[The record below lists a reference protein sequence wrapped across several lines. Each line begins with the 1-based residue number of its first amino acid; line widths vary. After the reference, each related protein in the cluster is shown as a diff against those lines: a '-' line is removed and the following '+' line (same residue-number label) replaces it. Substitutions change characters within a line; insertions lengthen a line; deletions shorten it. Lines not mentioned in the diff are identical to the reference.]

1 MMTVNRE
8 RKRQALPANAAL
20 EGEISRLAPMPEHLT
35 AMNPVAGPAAGEPLP
50 QEVRAYMEPRFGH
63 DFGQVRIHVDA
74 GAAQTAQALN
84 ARAYTVGQDIFFGPG
99 EYAPQTDAGRHL
111 LAHELSHVVQQPGEI
126 APGTPLVV
134 GPVDDHYEREAEQVA
149 AQVTATP
156 FTGPAAARLSA
167 TAPAQ
172 VIRRSWLG
180 SVLGGIGGAVLG
192 AVGGFFIGGPAGAV
206 IGGVAGL
213 LGGAAAGDRLSQQ
226 RRSLRPDEIAYAR
239 EIYAD
244 SLDYSAITITKHSI
258 LSSGASR
265 TVGNTINL
273 EDAYYDG
280 DTLNLTPEGK
290 LILIHE
296 MGHVWQYQHGGL
308 AYIPE
313 SLVAQI
319 RGSIG
324 SGSRGAAYD
333 WQEAI
338 KAGTPWE
345 KWNPEQQAEAIEDYN
360 RALRR
365 TRDGTATLQDYKDL
379 STLQPYIDK
388 VRRGEGAPH
397 GMLGAWLGGI
407 GGAVGGFLAGGP
419 VGAFFGGLGGLV
431 GGSLLGAA
439 LK

>member
-1 MMTVNRE
+1 MNRE

-20 EGEISRLAPMPEHLT
+20 ESETSRLAPMPEQLT
-35 AMNPVAGPAAGEPLP
+35 ATNPTASAVAGEPLP
-50 QEVRAYMEPRFGH
+50 EAVRAYMEPRFGH
-63 DFGQVRIHVDA
+63 DFSQVRIYADA

-84 ARAYTVGQDIFFGPG
+84 ARAYTVGQNIFFGPG
-99 EYAPQTDAGRHL
+99 AYTPQTDEGRRL

-149 AQVTATP
+149 ARVMAAPTATEVA
-156 FTGPAAARLSA
+156 GGLSA
-167 TAPAQ
+167 APAQ

-180 SVLGGIGGAVLG
+180 SVLGGIGGAVVG
-192 AVGGFFIGGPAGAV
+192 AVGGFFVGGPAGAV

-226 RRSLRPDEIAYAR
+226 RRSLTPDEIAYAR

-273 EDAYYDG
+273 EDVYYDG
-280 DTLNLTPEGK
+280 DTLNLTPEGR

-313 SLVAQI
+313 SLIAQI
-319 RGSIG
+319 RGAVG
-324 SGSRGAAYD
+324 GGSRNAAYD
-333 WQEAI
+333 WRAAI
-338 KAGTPWE
+338 QAGTPWE
-345 KWNPEQQAEAIEDYN
+345 EWNPEQQAEAIEDYN

-365 TRDGTATLQDYKDL
+365 TRDGTATAQDYKDL
-379 STLQPYIDK
+379 STLQPYIDR

-407 GGAVGGFLAGGP
+407 GGAVGGFLVGGP

>member
-1 MMTVNRE
+1 E
-8 RKRQALPANAAL
+8 
-20 EGEISRLAPMPEHLT
+20 
-35 AMNPVAGPAAGEPLP
+35 
-50 QEVRAYMEPRFGH
+50 
-63 DFGQVRIHVDA
+63 
-74 GAAQTAQALN
+74 AAQAARALN
-84 ARAYTVGQDIFFGPG
+84 ARAYTVGQDIFFGQG
-99 EYAPQTDAGRHL
+99 EYAPQSEAGREL
-111 LAHELSHVVQQPGEI
+111 LAHELTHVVQTGG
-126 APGTPLVV
+126 ARADSPLVV
-134 GPVDDHYEREAEQVA
+134 GPVDDRYEREAGQVA
-149 AQVTATP
+149 ARVMAA
-156 FTGPAAARLSA
+156 PAATAVSGSLSK
-167 TAPAQ
+167 TAPAR

-180 SVLGGIGGAVLG
+180 TALGGLGGAVVG
-192 AVGGFFIGGPAGAV
+192 AVGGFFVGGPAGAV

-226 RRSLRPDEIAYAR
+226 RRSLTPDEIAYAR

-273 EDAYYDG
+273 EDDYYDG
-280 DTLNLTPEGK
+280 DTLNLTPEGR

-319 RGSIG
+319 RGAIG
-324 SGSRGAAYD
+324 GGSRNAAYD
-333 WQEAI
+333 WRAAVKEG
-338 KAGTPWE
+338 KPWE
-345 KWNPEQQAEAIEDYN
+345 EWNPEQQAEAIEDYN

-365 TRDGTATLQDYKDL
+365 TRDGTATADDYKDL
-379 STLQPYIDK
+379 STLLPYIDK